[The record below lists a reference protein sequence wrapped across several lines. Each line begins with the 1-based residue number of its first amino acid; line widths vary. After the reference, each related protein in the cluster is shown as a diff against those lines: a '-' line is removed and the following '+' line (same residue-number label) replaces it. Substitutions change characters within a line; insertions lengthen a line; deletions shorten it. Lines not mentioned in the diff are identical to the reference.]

1 MTSSSRLSVGCV
13 VDYLGKRYVIVYLGT
28 VVIGCPLA
36 DEGMPLT
43 FATDDP
49 DAGLSLCSVDIATST
64 RIDPKI
70 CTVSWKFS
78 KKMIDSLLRARTA
91 TTVDAYT
98 DFAHAPQ
105 EFVLGATAVPVAGR
119 CFGSEEMRALVD
131 SSLDFWLTSGR
142 YNDAFETKFAAYVGV
157 KHAITTNSGSS
168 SNLLCLAALTSP
180 QLGEKALQPG
190 DEVITVAAGFPT
202 TINPII
208 QLGMV
213 PVFVDI
219 ELATYNI
226 AATQLE
232 AAKSD
237 RTRAIMIAHTLG
249 NPFDINAVLT
259 FAQKYD
265 LWVIED
271 CCDALGAEYDLSEG
285 ISKPSCTPAKSHRVG
300 SFGHLASFSF
310 YPAHHI
316 TMGEG
321 GAVVTND
328 RKLAKL
334 VTSFRDWGRDCW
346 CPTGKDNTC
355 GCRFEKTFGD
365 LPPGYDHKYVY
376 SHLGYNL
383 KITDMQAAIGLAQLE
398 KIEAFVETRRRNM
411 DLLLEALKPLT
422 DILLLPRAT
431 LHSLPSW
438 FGCLLLLHSDAG
450 VDRESLLR
458 FLNDHK
464 IGTRLLFGGNLTK
477 QPYMRN
483 CKFRIVNDLVNTDAV
498 MLRAFWIG
506 VYPGLGPAHIEYI
519 GRILTS
525 YFGRS

>member
-1 MTSSSRLSVGCV
+1 MTSSSDFSIGCV
-13 VDYLGKRYVIVYLGT
+13 VDYFNKLYVLVHIGT
-28 VVIGCPLA
+28 EVIGCPVL
-36 DEGMPLT
+36 DKDGPMT
-43 FATDDP
+43 FTVSDA
-49 DAGLSLCSVDIATST
+49 DAGITSCTVDMATSI
-64 RIDPKI
+64 RMNPEV
-70 CTVSWKFS
+70 CTNLWKFS
-78 KKMIDSLLRARTA
+78 KRMIDALLRAKTA
-91 TTVDAYT
+91 IAVDAYT

-105 EFVLGATAVPVAGR
+105 AFVPGVSAVPVAGR
-119 CFGSEEMRALVD
+119 CFDSKELRALVD
-131 SSLDFWLTSGR
+131 ASLDFWLTSGR
-142 YNDAFETKFAAYVGV
+142 YNDAFEAKFASYVGV
-157 KHAITTNSGSS
+157 EHAITTNSGSS

-226 AATQLE
+226 IATQLE

-237 RTRAIMIAHTLG
+237 RTRAILVAHTLG
-249 NPFDINAVLT
+249 NPFDLDAVLQ

-271 CCDALGAEYDLSEG
+271 CCDALGAEFNLSDG
-285 ISKPSCTPAKSHRVG
+285 ISKPSCAPAASIRVG
-300 SFGHLASFSF
+300 SFGHLAAFSF

-355 GCRFEKTFGD
+355 GCRFEKSFGD

-398 KIEAFVETRRRNM
+398 RIDTFVEARRRNM
-411 DLLLEALKPLT
+411 DFLLEKLKPLS
-422 DILLLPRAT
+422 DRLLLPRAT
-431 LHSLPSW
+431 PRSRPSW
-438 FGCLLLLHSDAG
+438 FGCLLSLHPDAG

-464 IGTRLLFGGNLTK
+464 IATRLLFGGNLTK

-483 CKFRIVNDLVNTDAV
+483 CKSRVASDLTNTDFV
-498 MLRAFWIG
+498 MHHSFWIG
-506 VYPGLGPAHIEYI
+506 VHPGLGPAHIEYV

-525 YFGRS
+525 YFDHS